1 MSYPI
6 KNFIKNV
13 KKFKPWT
20 SRKPTGGKSELK
32 KDIYNLLSHIS
43 GKFFI
48 LNNIFQ
54 YSTILFS
61 F

>member
-1 MSYPI
+1 MLLLIDNKY
-6 KNFIKNV
+6 IKNV

-43 GKFFI
+43 GKF
-48 LNNIFQ
+48 L
-54 YSTILFS
+54 S
-61 F
+61 